1 MPVPS
6 KILHPLLSRPG
17 ASQRKRT
24 ANAFALQS
32 DYAPIDGRTLAD
44 MLDFIHRYAHQV
56 VFQEYK
62 KEEQGNGYIELS
74 DWLRFFERSLPFQL
88 VRFNK
93 MNLKNLEADFL
104 RLSNILN
111 EEPNEENLGLLLH
124 FLYNEL
130 LIPIQ
135 QLHTITAQYPF
146 AFNTFLEATIRGL
159 IASSLKQYIMLAN
172 SSKKYFCIEKPDFF
186 AFTNTPWDLQ
196 IDDIYATDEWLTRL
210 PGGRTAVIQWLN
222 EQLSAIFYQIL
233 GGIRQIVLAVPDYL
247 GQSLEILG
255 GRHEPHVGL
264 LFAFLSLFK
273 YFQNDLNQ
281 LTQEHLDFFYK
292 HVLQIRPKGLVPDK
306 AHLVFEIGQHRN
318 SYPIPKGTFFKDG
331 KDARNA
337 DILFG
342 LDEEIVIDK
351 AKIKDLKTLYLNQ
364 VKGKIAGSASEQFVE
379 GLYIAPKANTAD
391 GQEIAFEETQSK
403 NWATLGAKPSKY
415 IAPGQRLPQDHPYG
429 RIGFVLA
436 SPVLWLNEGKRKI
449 RITIQCEDG
458 GNKDFLSNCFQSLP
472 YKITAD
478 TLERIRN
485 LFSPNVR
492 TFLEQKLEGSTEI
505 IIQRRAIEAFWLE
518 GGEWTTAEKQL
529 FACLTEVEENNET
542 KYVLIEPPFESL
554 IDFLKGKIDE
564 SPDGVYYITGG
575 IDRFLMNEAAVK
587 ACALDKIKQQ
597 LESGFERSYYKISE
611 TSIKMLQNVFSN
623 EAKIF
628 LQERLDENTPYT
640 IDEIGVFLDST
651 LPNDKQFTPKEKR
664 VLRCITEIHEGEF
677 ALNELPF
684 ASIISYFNTL
694 LIQQT
699 PYCIGFDIDTFL
711 SVTDPVSCEPLINSC
726 LKEDIKQLLDTESS
740 MNQWFHIQ
748 LSGEENWI
756 TPEDVTINFFPESL
770 LFKIEAHLKDG
781 DPAIVFYDNK
791 KLGENLLLECPL
803 PVAKIELNNEI
814 KVICEKEDT
823 AGDKCCLVKDTKSTE
838 MAVSLYHF
846 FRHFKIIPDATKIE
860 VEVCGLKN
868 IVVQNDES
876 LQDVNGPILPFG
888 ARPKVD
894 SDFYIGNKEVFCKN
908 WETFRV
914 KVEWKNKPPILP
926 DGTLGLEA
934 HYADYDFELYENGAN
949 KILENSFELESSLL
963 EGGTWKT
970 NGKKE
975 VFLAKDNVDFCD
987 DTDPVPDS
995 INMYAF
1001 EREQFENSRYT
1012 FKKLNDGPLTPLSVN
1027 TRDAFIRFRLK
1038 GVSFQHDRYAS
1049 VLARFM
1055 FQLTG
1060 KIDLISIDSL
1070 NQGLGDNILILDNIT
1085 SKIDIVK
1092 EKINALNECIENNA
1106 ISKLENPN
1114 ELPGSL
1120 LNLKTILQTIKTDL
1134 EGPWDPGNYDQVI
1147 SNLGEVLTKIQS
1159 LISQLDTLET
1169 HIAPLETIVGS
1180 LQDDLEESIGIP
1192 EDSESFNDFN
1202 DSVMEICNRIVE
1214 LQDALNFLK
1223 SIKLEVENEGE
1234 NNQRECTLAEL
1245 MELLCKEDDP
1255 DTEDEDEREIKE
1267 LVKQVKQNLET
1278 IKGNLQVGQLGLPKE
1293 PYTPTLKSISID
1305 YKAKAVMIDNQHDIT
1320 LIHLYPYQNTSRT
1333 ENIEL
1338 GPTLLP
1344 TFTDEGTLF
1353 IGLENLRPGA
1363 TLQLL
1368 FQLAEATADS
1378 ESFRAEVEWAYLA
1391 GNRWLPL
1398 RKGFEILSDATEGLT
1413 TSGVVRISL
1422 PRAISN
1428 QGNTIMPTFEDK
1440 PLFWLKVSAADHVE
1454 SVSETIDVHAQAA
1467 LANYAPMSNND
1478 PNRVGKVVEP
1488 GKIAKPAQPD
1498 FNIKKVN
1505 QPYESFGGRLQE
1517 VEGHLYTRISEQLRH
1532 KGRSVELFDFEHLV
1546 LEAFPE
1552 IFKCK
1557 CISHTLGLSAND
1569 FRRDLEVA
1577 PGFIVLAVVPD
1588 LTKLKSGDFMEPK
1601 VSLSLLSK
1609 IKTFIQTRVSAFAR
1623 IRVMNPRFEK
1633 IKVDVKVRLKKGRD
1647 IPFYTQQLK
1656 TDLQQFLA
1664 PWHLGDASK
1673 ITFGQH
1679 IMYSDVLHFIEK
1691 LPYIDFISDLKL
1703 YGEEDVNNQV
1713 QIVVPRT
1720 ARSVLTGGE
1729 ICIEVDTED
1738 CNDRSDSFFIDK
1750 EICLEALDEFVQTPV
1765 AFTSRFKK

>member
-44 MLDFIHRYAHQV
+44 MLDFIHRYARQV

-74 DWLRFFERSLPFQL
+74 DWLHFFERSLPFQL
-88 VRFNK
+88 VHFNK
-93 MNLKNLEADFL
+93 MNLKTLEADFL

-111 EEPNEENLGLLLH
+111 EEPNEENLGLLHH

-130 LIPIQ
+130 LVPIQ
-135 QLHTITAQYPF
+135 QLHTITAQFPF
-146 AFNTFLEATIRGL
+146 AFNTFLEATMRGL

-196 IDDIYATDEWLTRL
+196 IDDIYATNESLTRL

-233 GGIRQIVLAVPDYL
+233 GGIRQIVLAIPDYL

-255 GRHEPHVGL
+255 GRHEPHIGL

-292 HVLQIRPKGLVPDK
+292 HVLQIRPKDLVPDK

-318 SYPIPKGTFFKDG
+318 SYSIPKGTFFKDG

-415 IAPGQRLPQDHPYG
+415 IAPGQRVLQNHPYG

-436 SPVLWLNEGKRKI
+436 SPVLWLNEGKREIKI
-449 RITIQCEDG
+449 SIECSLEEQMDLLTSCFDNLQNPFHEPYYWLTEDSL
-458 GNKDFLSNCFQSLP
+458 KKILSNEVIIEEIKAYFQ
-472 YKITAD
+472 
-478 TLERIRN
+478 N
-485 LFSPNVR
+485 LFIIQTPYPIGYQYRLIEILSHIYNQACRPLSDR
-492 TFLEQKLEGSTEI
+492 SFLLQVQLLEG
-505 IIQRRAIEAFWLE
+505 
-518 GGEWTTAEKQL
+518 
-529 FACLTEVEENNET
+529 
-542 KYVLIEPPFESL
+542 
-554 IDFLKGKIDE
+554 
-564 SPDGVYYITGG
+564 
-575 IDRFLMNEAAVK
+575 
-587 ACALDKIKQQ
+587 
-597 LESGFERSYYKISE
+597 
-611 TSIKMLQNVFSN
+611 
-623 EAKIF
+623 
-628 LQERLDENTPYT
+628 
-640 IDEIGVFLDST
+640 FLDS
-651 LPNDKQFTPKEKR
+651 N
-664 VLRCITEIHEGEF
+664 EGEVCF
-677 ALNELPF
+677 LSKAKFDAVENLSETFEEFKPVIQGFFDGYGEYRFLDLQ
-684 ASIISYFNTL
+684 TL
-694 LIQQT
+694 LQLVDNRYNEIIFQLKK
-699 PYCIGFDIDTFL
+699 DKNL
-711 SVTDPVSCEPLINSC
+711 SPDDLKQKETV
-726 LKEDIKQLLDTESS
+726 LKEDQTKDKETLNT
-740 MNQWFHIQ
+740 Q
-748 LSGEENWI
+748 LSFTKASSIFKVSLTSDKGWI
-756 TPEDVTINFFPESL
+756 EPRCVITTFNRNATEKKITFDILVGLEPEAPPVS
-770 LFKIEAHLKDG
+770 
-781 DPAIVFYDNK
+781 FYDKSVHKEEYILDQNH
-791 KLGENLLLECPL
+791 PL
-803 PVAKIELNNEI
+803 IKIELDPEI
-814 KVICEKEDT
+814 KIACPNELF
-823 AGDKCCLVKDTKSTE
+823 GDSDCCLEKGEANAEV
-838 MAVSLYHF
+838 MISLYHF
-846 FRHFKIIPDATKIE
+846 FRHLMVQDARIDI
-860 VEVCGLKN
+860 VACGIRN
-868 IVVQNDES
+868 VIAQNDES
-876 LQDVNGPILPFG
+876 VQDINSAIHPFG
-888 ARPKVD
+888 LRPE
-894 SDFYIGNKEVFCKN
+894 I
-908 WETFRV
+908 
-914 KVEWKNKPPILP
+914 
-926 DGTLGLEA
+926 
-934 HYADYDFELYENGAN
+934 
-949 KILENSFELESSLL
+949 
-963 EGGTWKT
+963 
-970 NGKKE
+970 
-975 VFLAKDNVDFCD
+975 
-987 DTDPVPDS
+987 
-995 INMYAF
+995 
-1001 EREQFENSRYT
+1001 
-1012 FKKLNDGPLTPLSVN
+1012 
-1027 TRDAFIRFRLK
+1027 
-1038 GVSFQHDRYAS
+1038 
-1049 VLARFM
+1049 
-1055 FQLTG
+1055 
-1060 KIDLISIDSL
+1060 IDSS
-1070 NQGLGDNILILDNIT
+1070 I
-1085 SKIDIVK
+1085 
-1092 EKINALNECIENNA
+1092 
-1106 ISKLENPN
+1106 
-1114 ELPGSL
+1114 
-1120 LNLKTILQTIKTDL
+1120 
-1134 EGPWDPGNYDQVI
+1134 
-1147 SNLGEVLTKIQS
+1147 
-1159 LISQLDTLET
+1159 ISQLDTVNENANLLGSSFYLGSKEILFKKWDKIRVNTDWNNKPSNFNDYYAAYLKRESTPCGVQYGICEEEFKIATFELEDGEWKINDSEEDGLLFHRTSSNFIECSSTDIYSWEIENQHEVRFIDFDQPLDIVQNARNGFLKFTLKDQAFLHKDYPFILARQMIAYSILDQGKKLTDAVYVDESRRSVISAIIDFAQDTSELTLADLIDKAKMEAEEIKNCIISICDKIIKENIDEEIDNGLIRQAMLNAVETIAGDYKTYVSELET
-1169 HIAPLETIVGS
+1169 MLINIVEEEGGSGKEAKKSAQNASNIVDALDAEVNPSTIADAERESLDAVTDVNTFFADVDSVRISLKDKLEGEGDETIEMVGVTAAKEINAA
-1180 LQDDLEESIGIP
+1180 LDKLKGDPPDPPDL
-1192 EDSESFNDFN
+1192 
-1202 DSVMEICNRIVE
+1202 
-1214 LQDALNFLK
+1214 
-1223 SIKLEVENEGE
+1223 
-1234 NNQRECTLAEL
+1234 T
-1245 MELLCKEDDP
+1245 
-1255 DTEDEDEREIKE
+1255 DTEGKSTANIATITKIKDRISDSNISDF
-1267 LVKQVKQNLET
+1267 LASRA
-1278 IKGNLQVGQLGLPKE
+1278 LQALIPNE
-1293 PYTPTLKSISID
+1293 PWTPTLKKLLLD
-1305 YKAKAVMIDNQHDIT
+1305 YTAHADKDDIT

-1378 ESFRAEVEWAYLA
+1378 ESFRAEVEWAYLT

-1413 TSGVVRISL
+1413 TSGIVSISV

-1428 QGNTIMPTFEDK
+1428 QGNTIMPPFEDK

-1454 SVSETIDVHAQAA
+1454 SVAETIGVHAQAA
-1467 LANYAPMSNND
+1467 LANYAPTLNND

-1588 LTKLKSGDFMEPK
+1588 LTKLKPGDLMEPK
-1601 VSLSLLSK
+1601 ASLSLLAK
-1609 IKTFIQTRVSAFAR
+1609 IKTFIQQRVSAFAR

-1679 IMYSDVLHFIEK
+1679 IMYADVLHFIEK

-1703 YGEEDVNNQV
+1703 YGEEDLVNQV

-1729 ICIEVDTED
+1729 ICIEVDMED
-1738 CNDRSDSFFIDK
+1738 CSERGSYATADK

-1765 AFTSRFKK
+1765 AFASRFKK